1 MSKRESGILTV
12 SHRCSSLHLLFSS
25 VAINFP
31 GSLRAYNSSSVGV
44 CGNCNVFVAKKLYP
58 QEKVLLPIQNCA
70 FVSSIRKNELTRD
83 TDAQP
88 LCRAKSASLGAI
100 CVVVSSHCELL
111 LSSFSEISQHA
122 VYRSILKAFSLAL
135 LLVELLC
142 RLVCPPV
149 CFLPVDGEREEITK
163 WA

>member
-1 MSKRESGILTV
+1 MSQRESGILTV
-12 SHRCSSLHLLFSS
+12 SHRCTSLHLLFSS

-31 GSLRAYNSSSVGV
+31 GSLKAYNSERCCV

-58 QEKVLLPIQNCA
+58 QEKVLLPIQNCG

-100 CVVVSSHCELL
+100 CVVVSSHCELC
-111 LSSFSEISQHA
+111 SAHSVRFPSTQFTEVS
-122 VYRSILKAFSLAL
+122 
-135 LLVELLC
+135 
-142 RLVCPPV
+142 
-149 CFLPVDGEREEITK
+149 
-163 WA
+163 